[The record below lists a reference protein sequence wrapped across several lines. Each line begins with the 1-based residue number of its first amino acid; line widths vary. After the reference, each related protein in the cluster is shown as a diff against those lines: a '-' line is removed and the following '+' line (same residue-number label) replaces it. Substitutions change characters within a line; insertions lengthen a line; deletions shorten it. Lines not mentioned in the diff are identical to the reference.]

1 MVKMPREHSIGVTRI
16 DEREDRFIV
25 IRVVVI
31 CLLIALFEGM
41 DIQSMG
47 VAAPRLAPS
56 LGLGPST
63 MGALMS
69 ASTLGL
75 LFGALIGGR
84 ASDRIGRR
92 RVLMFSVMM
101 LALFSL
107 ATAVA
112 NGFTEMLLSRLAV
125 GLGLG
130 GVFPNLIA
138 MTSDTAPGR
147 WRVTALGAVYCGLP
161 LGGMLAAAVAKIPTP
176 VDWRLVFFVGAA
188 GSTFTLPLLLMLLP
202 RDQPLAVALVAPRHQ
217 RLLDQGASVT
227 FRLWV
232 SYFFTLFAVYLLLNW
247 LPSLMTARG
256 LSHLQAENSVILLNL
271 GAVVGSLILGR
282 LADQARSALVL
293 IVTYSGMLVAILG
306 LAVATD
312 GALQSA
318 VFLAGFFVIGG
329 QLILY
334 AIAPTI
340 YPAPIRGTGVGA
352 AVAVGRAGSV
362 AGPLTAGFILAAGW
376 GAGAVSMIALPGL
389 LAALLAI
396 FTIAKKPES
405 ART

>member
-1 MVKMPREHSIGVTRI
+1 MKHPMNVTRI
-16 DEREDRFIV
+16 ADSDNRFMVMRVIV
-25 IRVVVI
+25 M

-56 LGLGPST
+56 LGLGPSA

-92 RVLMFSVMM
+92 RVLMISMVL
-101 LALFSL
+101 LAIFSL
-107 ATAVA
+107 ATALA
-112 NGFTEMLLSRLAV
+112 NGFTTLLLSRLAV

-161 LGGMLAAAVAKIPTP
+161 LGGMLAAMVAKMSTP
-176 VDWRLVFFVGAA
+176 ADWRLVFLMGAA
-188 GSTFTLPLLLMLLP
+188 GSILTLPLLFMLLP
-202 RDQPLAVALVAPRHQ
+202 RDRPRAAAFTASRHQ
-217 RLLDQGASVT
+217 RLLDQAASVT
-227 FRLWV
+227 VWLWV

-247 LPSLMTARG
+247 LPSLMAARG
-256 LSHLQAENSVILLNL
+256 LSHKQAENSVILLNL
-271 GAVVGSLILGR
+271 GAVAGSLVLGR
-282 LADQARSALVL
+282 LADKARSALVL
-293 IVTYSGMLVAILG
+293 IVTYGGMLMAILG
-306 LAVATD
+306 LSVATD

-334 AIAPTI
+334 AIAPTL
-340 YPAPIRGTGVGA
+340 YPLPIRGTGVGT

-362 AGPLTAGFILAAGW
+362 AGPLAAGFVLAAAW
-376 GAGAVSMIALPGL
+376 GTGAVTMIVLPGL
-389 LAALLAI
+389 LIALLAVLA
-396 FTIAKKPES
+396 IAKHP
-405 ART
+405 AAQ

>member
-1 MVKMPREHSIGVTRI
+1 VKVPREPPVDVTRI
-16 DEREDRFIV
+16 YDRDYRFIV
-25 IRVVVI
+25 MRVIVM

-56 LGLGPST
+56 LGLGPSA

-92 RVLMFSVMM
+92 RVLMFSMMM

-107 ATAVA
+107 ATAMA
-112 NGFTEMLLSRLAV
+112 SGFTTMLFSRLMV

-161 LGGMLAAAVAKIPTP
+161 VGGMLAAMVAKMPTP
-176 VDWRLVFFVGAA
+176 VDWRLVFLVGAA
-188 GSTFTLPLLLMLLP
+188 GSTLTLPLLFMLLP
-202 RDQPLAVALVAPRHQ
+202 RDQPAAAALTASRHQ

-227 FRLWV
+227 LRLWV

-256 LSHLQAENSVILLNL
+256 LSHAQAENSVILLNL
-271 GAVVGSLILGR
+271 GAVIGSLILGR

-306 LAVATD
+306 LSIATD
-312 GALQSA
+312 GALQGA

-340 YPAPIRGTGVGA
+340 YPLPIRGTGVGA

-362 AGPLTAGFILAAGW
+362 AGPLAAGFVLAAGW
-376 GAGAVSMIALPGL
+376 GAGVVATITLPGL
-389 LAALLAI
+389 LTALLAI
-396 FTIAKKPES
+396 LAIAKKPELS
-405 ART
+405 RA

>member
-1 MVKMPREHSIGVTRI
+1 MDTTRSA
-16 DEREDRFIV
+16 DRDHHFIV
-25 IRVVVI
+25 IRVI
-31 CLLIALFEGM
+31 AMCLLIALFEGM

-56 LGLGPST
+56 LGLGPSA

-75 LFGALIGGR
+75 LVGALIGGR

-92 RVLMFSVMM
+92 QVLMFSMM
-101 LALFSL
+101 LLALFSL
-107 ATAVA
+107 ATALA
-112 NGFTEMLLSRLAV
+112 NGFTTMLFSRLFV

-161 LGGMLAAAVAKIPTP
+161 VGGMLAAMVARMPTP
-176 VDWRLVFFVGAA
+176 ADWRLVFWVGAA
-188 GSTFTLPLLLMLLP
+188 GSTFILPLLAVLLP
-202 RDQPLAVALVAPRHQ
+202 RDRPLAVACAAARQQ
-217 RLLDQGASVT
+217 RLFDQGASVT
-227 FRLWV
+227 LRLWV

-256 LSHLQAENSVILLNL
+256 LSHEQAENSVILLNL

-282 LADQARSALVL
+282 LADKVRSALVL
-293 IVTYSGMLVAILG
+293 IVTYGGMLVAILG
-306 LAVATD
+306 LSVATD
-312 GALQSA
+312 CALQGA

-334 AIAPTI
+334 AIAPTV
-340 YPAPIRGTGVGA
+340 YPLPLRGTGVGA
-352 AVAVGRAGSV
+352 AIAVGRAGSV
-362 AGPLTAGFILAAGW
+362 VGPLAAGFVLAAGW
-376 GAGAVSMIALPGL
+376 GAGAVAAIALPGL
-389 LAALLAI
+389 LAALLAVLA
-396 FTIAKKPES
+396 IAKQPALS
-405 ART
+405 RAQP